1 MGQYSKQIF
10 SWTLVLLWM
19 GLIFYMSAQPATQSQ
34 EMSKGVVEV
43 VVQTVE
49 RVAPSLAEQ
58 LDIRYLHHI
67 VRKNAHFIIYLIL
80 GVLVI
85 NALNVSV
92 VEGWKGIVFALSICI
107 LYAISDEVHQLFVPG
122 RSGEVR
128 DVIIDSAGSS
138 VGIGVYLGLTN
149 VMEKVR
155 ARGENG
161 GIF

>member
-1 MGQYSKQIF
+1 M
-10 SWTLVLLWM
+10 LWM

-34 EMSKGVVEV
+34 QMSKGVVEV

-49 RVAPSLAEQ
+49 RVAPSVAQQ

-67 VRKNAHFIIYLIL
+67 IRKNAHFIIYLVL

-85 NALNVSV
+85 NALNVS
-92 VEGWKGIVFALSICI
+92 GIDGRRGIVLALSICI

-128 DVIIDSAGSS
+128 DVIIDTAGSS
-138 VGIGVYLGLTN
+138 VGIGIYLGLAN
-149 VMEKVR
+149 VKEKVR
-155 ARGENG
+155 ARQSM
-161 GIF
+161 